1 MDALAED
8 ILEIADDEKA
18 DVNRARLRVDTRK
31 WLMSKIAPKR
41 FGERRAHELSG
52 PNGGPIQ
59 TVDLTNASEE
69 QLNAL
74 EAIFGPLASGSGDD
88 EGDQGGEGEEGSSD

>member
-8 ILEIADDEKA
+8 ILEIADEEDA

-41 FGERRAHELSG
+41 FGDKKTHELTG
-52 PNGGPIQ
+52 ANGGPIQ
-59 TVDLTNASEE
+59 TVDLSNATEE

-74 EAIFGPLASGSGDD
+74 EAIFGPLATAGGDD
-88 EGDQGGEGEEGSSD
+88 EGDQGGEGEASR

>member
-8 ILEIADDEKA
+8 LLEIADNDDA

-41 FGERRAHELSG
+41 FGDKRSHELTG
-52 PNGGPIQ
+52 ANGGPIQ
-59 TVDLTNASEE
+59 TVDLTNLSEDD
-69 QLNAL
+69 LSRL
-74 EAIFGPLASGSGDD
+74 EAIFGPLAGAAGDDD
-88 EGDQGGEGEEGSSD
+88 EGDTGGEG